1 MRPHSALLALTLLS
15 TLAGGPARARE
26 RSEIPEAYTWNLSD
40 LFPSDEAWQKARDEA
55 RARLPQMAA
64 HKGHLGDSAGAL
76 KKGLEAM
83 FGQRL
88 ALERL
93 YVYASSRSDE
103 DTRADGPRAMR
114 QEIQQLLTEAETAFS
129 FVRPEILAVG
139 PQKIRGFQAADKGL
153 APYRSYLND
162 LLRWKPHTLGAA
174 EEKVAAE
181 ASALA
186 GAGSSVYGIL
196 KNADL
201 PWPTV
206 KLASGEVRLD
216 DAAFTLHRASRVRE
230 DRARVFDA
238 FFSSFKTYQRT
249 FGATL

>member
-40 LFPSDEAWQKARDEA
+40 LYPSDEAWQKARDEA

-129 FVRPEILAVG
+129 FVRPEILAAVFG
-139 PQKIRGFQAADKGL
+139 ALGNVLDPLEERGERQKRLRPAHRRQRAYTPQGLVRARPARGGG
-153 APYRSYLND
+153 
-162 LLRWKPHTLGAA
+162 LGAGLRRSCPDPA
-174 EEKVAAE
+174 GHLRLFITIH
-181 ASALA
+181 AS
-186 GAGSSVYGIL
+186 SPTMTTSRIGIQT
-196 KNADL
+196 
-201 PWPTV
+201 PP
-206 KLASGEVRLD
+206 
-216 DAAFTLHRASRVRE
+216 
-230 DRARVFDA
+230 
-238 FFSSFKTYQRT
+238 
-249 FGATL
+249 